1 MPPND
6 TMSLEKIP
14 TRAVT
19 HIDHMG
25 ESSQSIVISS
35 SRDRNI
41 DNDEMKVCDDGD
53 QTSDNQTRSGSDQN
67 EDTDSTHEGIHN
79 FYTLNVRLHQTAF
92 ICEWQLVKYL
102 SGNAFDQVDIFDGIC
117 LTEIGQL
124 FEISKHTRHF
134 RVEFV
139 IQLFFHNLG
148 VLSSNLPDDIL
159 YFVFFTLKITKKK
172 AAKI

>member
-79 FYTLNVRLHQTAF
+79 FYTLNVKLHQTAF
-92 ICEWQLVKYL
+92 ICE
-102 SGNAFDQVDIFDGIC
+102 
-117 LTEIGQL
+117 
-124 FEISKHTRHF
+124 
-134 RVEFV
+134 
-139 IQLFFHNLG
+139 
-148 VLSSNLPDDIL
+148 
-159 YFVFFTLKITKKK
+159 
-172 AAKI
+172 